1 MKILDRYIFTTFL
14 KTFGSIF
21 TILLL
26 IFILQTVWLLI
37 SDLAGK
43 DLDLPIIGKFLI
55 YLTPTLIPMVLPL
68 TILLT
73 SIMIFGN
80 FAENY
85 EFAAMKSSGIS
96 LQRAMKSL
104 SIFIV
109 LLSIVAFFFANNAI
123 PWSEFK
129 FRNLRRNIA
138 QENPAMAIAEG
149 QFNEID
155 DKTNIKVDRK
165 YGEDERMLE
174 NVTMHLL
181 RGTKNAV
188 VIKAKR
194 GELNSSKS
202 SNILQLILY
211 DGNYYEDIQSR
222 NPKDRNKHLH
232 AKSHFEKYTMNI
244 DLSTLNNVDY
254 EKESIKNNYLMLNSS
269 QLVKAIDSLSVNY
282 NEEQSE
288 IKKRAYSRL
297 NLTPINN
304 KVNDST
310 KQKLAPK
317 QTTEP
322 PYTDDVLELFRN
334 TRKDD
339 VLKLAISSVNS
350 TIGILE
356 AKESTFKIKRRYLN
370 KHEMSLH
377 KKFVLGL
384 ACIILFFIGAPI
396 GAIIRKGGFGLPI
409 VFAIII
415 FIAYH
420 FIGIFAENSAEDGS
434 IHPFIAS
441 WLSTAI
447 MLPFGILLTRNA
459 TRDRGVFNTD
469 VLVTGI
475 INLVKKITSKKKKG
489 TVAYDHNIHVASGE
503 EFLFKSYLLFKGL
516 DKERLIQL
524 VNEVQFSEQLINKQ
538 FVFPIY
544 QVNEQDN
551 TYLIHLPLKHSNDYI
566 TVFDTFSDAHEQVQ
580 GYWNISNSALEG
592 DTLMFVKKYGNLL
605 TISNLSQAYRIG
617 DQLQFKKSENR
628 EKIVFEPLFIKNTN
642 CQHVIDLGDDKQ
654 VVKRYI
660 EQDPLLLNNKG
671 TIGIASI
678 IFLNIITAKF
688 GQNATFLFGITAAA
702 NALGLGY
709 FIYSIIKRK
718 PVISQEK
725 AGTNLAKPSKL
736 KKIKISES
744 LLHSN
749 KGTFIFIATILL
761 NLIAA
766 LLGKDTKI
774 ILVVVAIINLI
785 SSAYF
790 WITFYNESLESK
802 APNNTIDLSKN
813 DANENDLSLEELSQ
827 LNDKKLIDIHKNYR
841 QYGYS
846 KQLKVKTLKI
856 LNNRG
861 ITEQQL
867 RFTGDYE
874 NFSYEEA
881 LKYYNK
887 FNSNSKRTLIFWS
900 SAFIMS
906 IGASF
911 ISIESNILAICYIV
925 ILFASVILFYFYLV
939 RTMISN
945 QKFYKTINKK
955 QDNILTIIFTLGIV
969 FYILSYIYSKNK
981 MEEEMK
987 SIQ

>member
-96 LQRAMKSL
+96 LQRAMKTL

-194 GELNSSKS
+194 GELNSSKT

-222 NPKDRNKHLH
+222 DPKDRNKHLH

-269 QLVKAIDSLSVNY
+269 QLVKAIDSLSVNFN
-282 NEEQSE
+282 NEQTE
-288 IKKRAYSRL
+288 IKDRAYSRL

-304 KVNDST
+304 KINDST
-310 KQKLAPK
+310 RPKLAPK
-317 QTTEP
+317 QATGP
-322 PYTDDVLELFRN
+322 PYTEDVLDLFRN
-334 TRKDD
+334 SRKDD

-356 AKESTFKIKRRYLN
+356 AKESTFKLKRRYLN

-377 KKFVLGL
+377 KKFVLGF
-384 ACIILFFIGAPI
+384 ACIILFFIGAPL

-469 VLVTGI
+469 SLVTGI
-475 INLVKKITSKKKKG
+475 INLFKKLTTKKKKG
-489 TVAYDHNIHVASGE
+489 AVAYDKSINIANGE
-503 EFLFKSYLLFKGL
+503 EFLFKSFLLVKGL
-516 DKERLIQL
+516 NKEQL
-524 VNEVQFSEQLINKQ
+524 TTLCNEVQFSEQLINKQ
-538 FVFPIY
+538 LVFPLY
-544 QVNEQDN
+544 QINDQQDH
-551 TYLIHLPLKHSNDYI
+551 YLIHLPLKNSSDYI
-566 TVFDTFSDAHEQVQ
+566 TIFDTFSDAHEDVT
-580 GYWNISNSALEG
+580 GYWNISNSSLEG
-592 DTLMFVKKYGNLL
+592 DSLMFVKKYGNLL

-628 EKIVFEPLFIKNTN
+628 EKIVFEPVFIKNTA
-642 CQHVIDLGDDKQ
+642 CDHVTDIGNDKL
-654 VVKRYI
+654 VVKRYT

-671 TIGIASI
+671 TIALFGIVL
-678 IFLNIITAKF
+678 LNITTAKF
-688 GQNATFLFGITAAA
+688 GSNSSFLFIIATIL
-702 NALGLGY
+702 NAIGLAY
-709 FIYSIIKRK
+709 FIYSIVKRK
-718 PVISQEK
+718 PQISKEK
-725 AGTNLAKPSKL
+725 AVLVSEKKAKKVQKEL
-736 KKIKISES
+736 KKD
-744 LLHSN
+744 
-749 KGTFIFIATILL
+749 TF
-761 NLIAA
+761 
-766 LLGKDTKI
+766 
-774 ILVVVAIINLI
+774 
-785 SSAYF
+785 
-790 WITFYNESLESK
+790 
-802 APNNTIDLSKN
+802 
-813 DANENDLSLEELSQ
+813 
-827 LNDKKLIDIHKNYR
+827 
-841 QYGYS
+841 
-846 KQLKVKTLKI
+846 
-856 LNNRG
+856 
-861 ITEQQL
+861 
-867 RFTGDYE
+867 
-874 NFSYEEA
+874 
-881 LKYYNK
+881 
-887 FNSNSKRTLIFWS
+887 
-900 SAFIMS
+900 
-906 IGASF
+906 
-911 ISIESNILAICYIV
+911 
-925 ILFASVILFYFYLV
+925 
-939 RTMISN
+939 
-945 QKFYKTINKK
+945 
-955 QDNILTIIFTLGIV
+955 
-969 FYILSYIYSKNK
+969 IYSKKGMYAILLLILFNVLAAK
-981 MEEEMK
+981 FGNDYK
-987 SIQ
+987 ILFVITTLTNLSGLIYFVFSFLKRD